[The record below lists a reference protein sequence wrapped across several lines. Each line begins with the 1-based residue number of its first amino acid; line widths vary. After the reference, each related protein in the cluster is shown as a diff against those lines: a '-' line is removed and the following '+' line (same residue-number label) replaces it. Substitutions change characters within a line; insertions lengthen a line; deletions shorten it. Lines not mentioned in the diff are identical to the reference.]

1 MKQVLDGEQL
11 AQMIIHASASLNLQK
26 QKINDLNVF
35 PVPDGDT
42 GTNMGLTISTAAAE
56 LTGKPF
62 GSVGEVAAMTANA
75 MLRGARGNSG
85 VILSLLFRGFAKAV
99 KDLEHIDGVQFSE
112 AMKAGVTAAYK
123 AVMKPAEGTILTVS
137 RLASDRAEKAAFE
150 QPSIEHILEESILE
164 AESALAATTEQ
175 NPVLKKAG
183 VVDAGGMGYT
193 IILKGMLASLR
204 GEPVPESVDVPTKEM
219 PLSAFHH
226 FATED
231 ITFGYCTEFICSRDQ
246 QKDPEELREFLDGL
260 GDSIVMIEDDD
271 LIKVHVHTDHPGK
284 VLEQALT
291 YGQLLTVKVENM
303 REQHTEI
310 LEAEQGSHHNHE
322 EAMHKIES
330 VKPEKTYGFVAVCAG
345 SGFSALFEELGADG
359 IINGGQTMNPATE
372 DILREIYKTPA
383 EIVYVLPN
391 NKNIIMA
398 AEQCVPL
405 VKDKKVIVLP
415 SKTVP
420 QGISAMLQMNY
431 DAGEA
436 ENTAAMKEAM
446 GKVTTME
453 ITLAA
458 RDSIFDGTPIQSGD
472 YLLLMDGQLFGTG
485 KDLDGLLER
494 MAGEIA
500 KKEVEFL
507 NIYYGEGQGEEDA
520 DKVSSLLE
528 EAVPDAEFTVLYGG
542 QPVYPYLISAE

>member
-26 QKINDLNVF
+26 QMINDLNVF

-56 LTGKPF
+56 LSGKQS
-62 GSVGEVAAMTANA
+62 GSIGKVATTIANA

-85 VILSLLFRGFAKAV
+85 VILSLLFRGFAKEI
-99 KDLEHIDGVQFSE
+99 KDMDRIDGIQFSE
-112 AMKAGVTAAYK
+112 AMKSGVSAAYK

-137 RLASDRAEKAAFE
+137 RLAADRAEKVSLENPA
-150 QPSIEHILEESILE
+150 IEYILEESIAE
-164 AESALAATTEQ
+164 AEAALAETVEQ

-193 IILKGMLASLR
+193 IILKGMLAALR
-204 GEPVPESVDVPTKEM
+204 GEPAPEVTDAPPKEV
-219 PLSAFHH
+219 PLSAIHS

-246 QKDPEELREFLDGL
+246 GKDPEELRKFLNNM
-260 GDSIVMIEDDD
+260 GDSIVLVEDDD
-271 LIKVHVHTDHPGK
+271 IIKVHVHTDHPGK

-291 YGQLLTVKVENM
+291 YGPLLTVKVENM

-310 LEAEQGSHHNHE
+310 LEAEKDSHHDHSE
-322 EAMHKIES
+322 EVHKMES

-372 DILREIYKTPA
+372 DILRQIYKTPA
-383 EIVYVLPN
+383 EIVYILPN

-431 DAGEA
+431 DEKEA
-436 ENTAAMKEAM
+436 QNTAAMREAM
-446 GKVTTME
+446 ENVITVE
-453 ITLAA
+453 VTLAA
-458 RDSIFDGTPIQSGD
+458 RDSEFDGRPIRAGD
-472 YLLLMDGQLFGTG
+472 YLVLLDGQLFDTG
-485 KDLDGLLER
+485 PDLSVLLKGLAE
-494 MAGEIA
+494 EIA
-500 KKEVEFL
+500 KRDVEFL
-507 NIYYGEGQGEEDA
+507 NIYYGEGQGEEEA
-520 DKVSSLLE
+520 GKVLALFE
-528 EAVPDAEFTVLYGG
+528 EATPHAEFTVLYGG
-542 QPVYPYLISAE
+542 QPVYPYIISVE